1 MARTGAGL
9 YGAGMGLMQQNVD
22 NRLGALNFGYGANMD
37 MNQLGMNR
45 LNAISQAMGG
55 YGNAGAANS
64 MAQGNIWGNVIG
76 QGLGA
81 IGGGLANYYG
91 GLGQEKTGNIKPLQI
106 MFS

>member
-1 MARTGAGL
+1 
-9 YGAGMGLMQQNVD
+9 
-22 NRLGALNFGYGANMD
+22 
-37 MNQLGMNR
+37 
-45 LNAISQAMGG
+45 
-55 YGNAGAANS
+55 
-64 MAQGNIWGNVIG
+64 MAQGNIWGNAIG